1 MTLGLGTWVS
11 ATVAVVFL
19 VHGNGP
25 VASPGR
31 TWISGRMTHGGQAAM
46 VVAPIGKAVHGI
58 GGLGPVQPERA
69 QASSRLFIKILH
81 GQHGTEARANSEAA
95 QRLLNLPAVLL
106 LISMVVFRV
115 VTVVHQTA
123 EQLGHTVQTPTLAVV
138 GQLELL
144 QQLLAD
150 RIPWRRNE

>member
-1 MTLGLGTWVS
+1 
-11 ATVAVVFL
+11 
-19 VHGNGP
+19 
-25 VASPGR
+25 
-31 TWISGRMTHGGQAAM
+31 M

-95 QRLLNLPAVLL
+95 QRVLNLPAVLL
-106 LISMVVFRV
+106 LVSMVVFGV
-115 VTVVHQTA
+115 VTVAHQTA

-144 QQLLAD
+144 QQLLVD